1 MRHTEQ
7 YALLHLTIQGK
18 IMGKGCVGRR
28 KTSWLRNLR
37 VWFNR
42 SSAQLFRAAEKKIMI
57 ANLVASIIVND
68 RDGKGPEEEEED
80 QTLIF

>member
-1 MRHTEQ
+1 
-7 YALLHLTIQGK
+7 
-18 IMGKGCVGRR
+18 
-28 KTSWLRNLR
+28 

-42 SSAQLFRAAEKKIMI
+42 SSAQLFRAAVKKIMI

-80 QTLIF
+80 